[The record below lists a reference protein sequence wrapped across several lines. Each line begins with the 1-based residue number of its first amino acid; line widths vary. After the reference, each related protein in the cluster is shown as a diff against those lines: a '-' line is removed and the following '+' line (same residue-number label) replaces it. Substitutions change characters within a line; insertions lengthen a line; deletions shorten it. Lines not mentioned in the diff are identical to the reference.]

1 MIYIYHVYWAQ
12 NETENIIVPELS
24 TVPIIDFIYEDIDYE
39 DITIFGE
46 FVENEVRSWIM
57 FYPLDSRKTKKLK
70 KGVSWRRNNNNGKKL
85 TKMDFEEIV
94 R

>member
-70 KGVSWRRNNNNGKKL
+70 KNKN
-85 TKMDFEEIV
+85 
-94 R
+94 

>member
-12 NETENIIVPELS
+12 HETVNIIVPELS

-46 FVENEVRSWIM
+46 FVENEVRSRS
-57 FYPLDSRKTKKLK
+57 YQ
-70 KGVSWRRNNNNGKKL
+70 
-85 TKMDFEEIV
+85 
-94 R
+94 

>member
-46 FVENEVRSWIM
+46 FVENEVRS
-57 FYPLDSRKTKKLK
+57 
-70 KGVSWRRNNNNGKKL
+70 
-85 TKMDFEEIV
+85 
-94 R
+94 

>member
-1 MIYIYHVYWAQ
+1 MSQPNLWKSPTTVISIYRVYWAQ

-46 FVENEVRSWIM
+46 FVENEVS
-57 FYPLDSRKTKKLK
+57 S
-70 KGVSWRRNNNNGKKL
+70 
-85 TKMDFEEIV
+85 
-94 R
+94 